1 MSKQINLYQA
11 AFRPTSV
18 VLPARKLLISG
29 GVFIAGLLA
38 LYFWNSWQLRQLQQ
52 QVTQVVQRAAAVS
65 SQVQASAPGA
75 RQADPGVAIEAD
87 ALEARIS
94 ALQLAQAAIASGE
107 LGSETG
113 YAAQF
118 RALARA
124 VGDTAS
130 GGAWLTGATLYDSG
144 RAMDLRGRALSGD
157 AAARL
162 IGNLRR
168 ESLFVGMNFAGL
180 QVGPPPQDAV
190 VNGTTTNVATANVA
204 AAKPAYLE
212 FSLDARPAELANAT
226 AAGQA
231 LAGQIARA
239 TGKTP

>member
-1 MSKQINLYQA
+1 VIKQINLYQA
-11 AFRPTSV
+11 AFRPPSV
-18 VLPARKLLISG
+18 VLPANKLLISG

-38 LYFWNSWQLRQLQQ
+38 LYFWNGWQLRQLQQ

-75 RQADPGVAIEAD
+75 RQADPGVAIEA
-87 ALEARIS
+87 ATLEARINS
-94 ALQLAQAAIASGE
+94 LQLAQEAIASGE

-118 RALARA
+118 QALARA
-124 VGDTAS
+124 VGDSAT

-168 ESLFVGMNFAGL
+168 EPLFVGMSFAGL
-180 QVGPPPQDAV
+180 QVGPPAQDAEA
-190 VNGTTTNVATANVA
+190 NETNQAT
-204 AAKPAYLE
+204 AKPAKPPYLV
-212 FSLDARPAELANAT
+212 FSLDARPAELAAT
-226 AAGQA
+226 NQA
-231 LAGQIARA
+231 LAGQITPA